1 MDNIYDGGGGSYNN
15 AAYDGAW
22 NGFWRSSAE
31 IHKKENSDCWTCVK
45 RPYGGFDSC
54 VYDFVSAK

>member
-15 AAYDGAW
+15 AAYDGTW

-31 IHKKENSDCWTCVK
+31 I
-45 RPYGGFDSC
+45 Y
-54 VYDFVSAK
+54 